1 MVNRFWFTIHYCDH
15 RGFASM
21 NMELTQNLWERYGFR
36 DNPFDTRALSLS
48 PGSLLSVAEAFVGRG
63 MGSTES
69 KLMTNFLRSTGG
81 GRVVVEGDIGV
92 GKTTFV
98 NYHRYLWQA
107 EAKTK
112 LLTPATEISVQR
124 DWGMPEL
131 LLNVLTLL
139 AGRLSLSMSPK
150 EVESDRLLAE
160 VRALTGVLVKEWF
173 SVSGGVSVLG
183 VGASAGRT
191 KSLAFQRGEISTAG
205 LREYLHELLERVHRL
220 GFVGTVLHFNNLELL
235 ARRDPRELGF
245 FFEEVRDVLQTPNV
259 YFVFVGYTGMFQQI
273 IAPQERVRSIFFGRS
288 IHLPPLSREEVH
300 QAIARRYE
308 LLAVQ
313 PNRWIPPVEDSV
325 VDHLYEVFQGRI
337 RFIMDA
343 ITTLV
348 THLPEGMTGTLATDT
363 AKSLLEQLSWE
374 RVQTVLTEAE
384 LVVLRAAVQEVRF
397 TNSSLVKATGKGKQN
412 IAKYVNRFLD
422 LHLIHLAERRG
433 RNVYYEISPDLA
445 LLRPP

>member
-1 MVNRFWFTIHYCDH
+1 
-15 RGFASM
+15 M
-21 NMELTQNLWERYGFR
+21 NVELTQNLWERYGFR

-63 MGSTES
+63 MNSTES
-69 KLMTNFLRSTGG
+69 KLITNFFRSAGG

-98 NYHRYLWQA
+98 NYHRYLWQT

-112 LLTPATEISVQR
+112 LLTPATEISVQG
-124 DWGMPEL
+124 DWGAREL

-139 AGRLSLSMSPK
+139 AGRLSLSMPPK
-150 EVESDRLLAE
+150 ELERDRLLTE

-183 VGASAGRT
+183 VGGSAGRT
-191 KSLAFQRGEISTAG
+191 KSLAVQRGEVSAAG
-205 LREYLHELLERVHRL
+205 LREYLYELLDRVRQL
-220 GFVGTVLHFNNLELL
+220 GFAGAVLHFNNLELL
-235 ARRDPRELGF
+235 ARRNPASLSV

-273 IAPQERVRSIFFGRS
+273 IVPQERVRSIFFGRS

-300 QAIARRYE
+300 QAIARRYG
-308 LLAVQ
+308 LLAAQ
-313 PNRWIPPVEDSV
+313 PKRWIPPVDDLV
-325 VDHLYEVFQGRI
+325 IDYLYEVFQGRI

-348 THLPEGMTGTLATDT
+348 THLPDGMTGTLDT
-363 AKSLLEQLSWE
+363 EAAQSLLAQLTWE
-374 RVQTVLTEAE
+374 RVQSVLSEAE
-384 LVVLRAAVQEVRF
+384 LAVLRAAVSESRF

-412 IAKYVNRFLD
+412 VAKYVNRFLA
-422 LHLIHLAERRG
+422 LHLIHPAERRG

-445 LLRPP
+445 LLRPRSRR

>member
-1 MVNRFWFTIHYCDH
+1 
-15 RGFASM
+15 M
-21 NMELTQNLWERYGFR
+21 NVELTQNLWERYGFR

-69 KLMTNFLRSTGG
+69 RLMTNFLRSTGG

-98 NYHRYLWQA
+98 NYHRYLWQT

-112 LLTPATEISVQR
+112 LLTPATEISVQG
-124 DWGMPEL
+124 DWGMREL

-139 AGRLSLSMSPK
+139 AGRLSLSMLPK
-150 EVESDRLLAE
+150 EVEGDRLLTE
-160 VRALTGVLVKEWF
+160 LRALTGVLVKEWS

-183 VGASAGRT
+183 VGGSAGRT
-191 KSLAFQRGEISTAG
+191 KSLAVQRGEISTAG
-205 LREYLHELLERVHRL
+205 LREYLHELLERVRRL
-220 GFVGTVLHFNNLELL
+220 GFVGVILHFNNLELL
-235 ARRDPRELGF
+235 ARRDPSRLAT

-259 YFVFVGYTGMFQQI
+259 YFVFVGYSGMFQQI
-273 IAPQERVRSIFFGRS
+273 IVPQERVRSIFFGRS

-300 QAIARRYE
+300 QAIARRYQ
-308 LLAVQ
+308 LLAAR
-313 PNRWIPPVEDSV
+313 PKRWIPPVDDPV
-325 VDHLYEVFQGRI
+325 VDYLYEVFRGRI

-343 ITTLV
+343 ITSLV
-348 THLPEGMTGTLATDT
+348 AYLPEGMTGTLA
-363 AKSLLEQLSWE
+363 AEAAQSLLEQLTWE
-374 RVQTVLTEAE
+374 RVQNLLTETE
-384 LVVLRAAVQEVRF
+384 LTVLRAAVREVRF

-412 IAKYVNRFLD
+412 IAKYVNRLLD
-422 LHLIHLAERRG
+422 LHLIHPAERRG

-445 LLRPP
+445 LLRPRSKRT

>member
-1 MVNRFWFTIHYCDH
+1 
-15 RGFASM
+15 M
-21 NMELTQNLWERYGFR
+21 NVELTQNLWERYGFR

-48 PGSLLSVAEAFVGRG
+48 PGSLLSVADAFVGRG
-63 MGSTES
+63 MNSTES
-69 KLMTNFLRSTGG
+69 KLMTNFFRSAGG

-98 NYHRYLWQA
+98 NYHRYLWQF

-124 DWGMPEL
+124 DWGTREL

-139 AGRLSLSMSPK
+139 AGRLSLSMPPK
-150 EVESDRLLAE
+150 EVEGDRLLTE

-183 VGASAGRT
+183 VGGSAGRT
-191 KSLAFQRGEISTAG
+191 KSLAVQRGEVSTAG
-205 LREYLHELLERVHRL
+205 LREYLHELLERVRQL
-220 GFVGTVLHFNNLELL
+220 GFAGAILHVNNLELI
-235 ARRDPRELGF
+235 ARRDPANLSV
-245 FFEEVRDVLQTPNV
+245 FFEEVRDLLQTPNV

-273 IAPQERVRSIFFGRS
+273 IVPQERVRSIFFGRS

-300 QAIARRYE
+300 QAIARRYK
-308 LLAVQ
+308 LMAAQ
-313 PNRWIPPVEDSV
+313 PKRWIPPVDDLV
-325 VDHLYEVFQGRI
+325 IDYLYEVFQGRI

-348 THLPEGMTGTLATDT
+348 THLPDGMTGTLDT
-363 AKSLLEQLSWE
+363 EAAQSLLGQLTWE
-374 RVQTVLTEAE
+374 RVQSALSEAE
-384 LVVLRAAVQEVRF
+384 LAVLRAAVSETRF

-412 IAKYVNRFLD
+412 VAKYINRFLE
-422 LHLIHLAERRG
+422 LHLIHPAERSG

-445 LLRPP
+445 LLRPWSPRQT